1 MLNNQLLER
10 VRKTAKEF
18 PVGARFTE
26 DQLMNL
32 YGITDRAELIEALQ
46 QAQKE
51 GLFVQAPMNY
61 VIQEPKQ

>member
-1 MLNNQLLER
+1 MSKNEVLQR

-26 DQLMNL
+26 EQLMSM
-32 YGITDRAELIEALQ
+32 YGLNDRTELREALQ

-51 GLFVQAPMNY
+51 GLFIQAPMNY